1 MSKPRELHDR
11 YFRLAKA
18 EGYLA
23 RSAYK
28 LKQIQQRYRVL
39 RRGDWVLDL
48 GCAPGSWMQVASEIV
63 GESGLVV
70 GIDLLPAKLA
80 ATDRIAVLLGDAFA
94 VPPSEL
100 LALLPEP
107 RARFN
112 AVISDMAPNTVGIG
126 DDLRSA
132 SLCRRVLGLLPSVL
146 AEGGRL
152 TMKIFEGAEYS
163 RVLNEARSMFTYCK
177 GYRPDAT
184 REISREMFIV
194 GEGFHAPTRTGT
206 HAPAG
211 PPAPAAGWGGGVSA
225 GSPITPGTNVTPS
238 PIARDASA
246 TSPARESSRKAPP
259 SKPARKITPA
269 PAPSRNANANT
280 KKKATKVV
288 RAGKASKAGSATK
301 TGNVASSGKAGAR
314 KPVASKAAPAKR
326 AAAPRGVRTGRGGA
340 SRT

>member
-11 YFRLAKA
+11 YFRLAKV

-48 GCAPGSWMQVASEIV
+48 GCSPGSWMQVAGEIV

-206 HAPAG
+206 HSPAG

-225 GSPITPGTNVTPS
+225 GSPITRGSNVTPS

-259 SKPARKITPA
+259 SKPARKITPK
-269 PAPSRNANANT
+269 PAPSRKADANT
-280 KKKATKVV
+280 KNKAAKAI
-288 RAGKASKAGSATK
+288 RAGKASKAGSASK
-301 TGNVASSGKAGAR
+301 AGNVVNAGKAGTR

-326 AAAPRGVRTGRGGA
+326 AAAPRGARTGRGGA